1 MLNQSKQNQLFQK
14 LRDLHS
20 GDEKQLEVIFSESKR
35 LIVEAPA
42 GYGKTKTMISKVAYL
57 LATGKISHPKKIL
70 ALTFSVNAAYK
81 IKKELAEHLPSLVQ
95 SSNSNQLRI
104 NEKLFVSNYHG
115 FCRHILKRYGYLLH
129 PNLSNLDLIKTM
141 DDSKAEQITSALQ
154 ISFQKASIFSGFS
167 DAVKSVNKQYLSTH
181 FNQYTD
187 GIIENFLDKECISFN
202 GILALAL
209 RLFIEY
215 KEILQF
221 YQGYFP
227 VIIVDEFQDT
237 NALSWALLKRLVG
250 DKSQLVFMGDSL
262 QRIYGFIGA
271 IPNLIVEAEN
281 LFSMDR
287 IALEKNY
294 RFMSNPQML
303 QLDRNIRLN
312 AENPDRPVIQV
323 NAEVSLVAI
332 NTQLEEAEEIVKKI
346 HDLSSSEEDKSCKMA
361 ILVKQR
367 GANIDKIIERL
378 VGNNI
383 CYFYALFG
391 DDDSDYLSFHRECS
405 SQFTDQLKKDIRI
418 SKGTLRKFYFQ
429 VEEAFKNSSSP
440 TIKSLLNLLEVFLS
454 RIFIDYSF
462 LSVEDKLALIRD
474 TFENRTLKQNMEYV
488 DQNVIISTIHG
499 AKGLEWDYVLMP
511 DMEQYSIPNWY
522 GLCGA
527 CNHKSNCNLTV
538 NSGNEK
544 NFLEE
549 LSVFYVGVTRA
560 RKQIF
565 FSASKNRFKA
575 NGTTQRA
582 NLSCMLKLPGIV
594 LAET

>member
-1 MLNQSKQNQLFQK
+1 
-14 LRDLHS
+14 
-20 GDEKQLEVIFSESKR
+20 
-35 LIVEAPA
+35 
-42 GYGKTKTMISKVAYL
+42 
-57 LATGKISHPKKIL
+57 
-70 ALTFSVNAAYK
+70 
-81 IKKELAEHLPSLVQ
+81 
-95 SSNSNQLRI
+95 
-104 NEKLFVSNYHG
+104 
-115 FCRHILKRYGYLLH
+115 
-129 PNLSNLDLIKTM
+129 
-141 DDSKAEQITSALQ
+141 
-154 ISFQKASIFSGFS
+154 
-167 DAVKSVNKQYLSTH
+167 
-181 FNQYTD
+181 
-187 GIIENFLDKECISFN
+187 
-202 GILALAL
+202 
-209 RLFIEY
+209 
-215 KEILQF
+215 
-221 YQGYFP
+221 
-227 VIIVDEFQDT
+227 
-237 NALSWALLKRLVG
+237 
-250 DKSQLVFMGDSL
+250 MGDSL

-323 NAEVSLVAI
+323 NAEVSLVAV

>member
-1 MLNQSKQNQLFQK
+1 MLNQSEREQLFQK
-14 LRDLHS
+14 LRGLHS

-95 SSNSNQLRI
+95 SGNSNQLRI

-129 PNLSNLDLIKTM
+129 PNLSNLDLIKTV
-141 DDSKAEQITSALQ
+141 DDSRAEKITSPLQ
-154 ISFQKASIFSGFS
+154 ISFQKASIFTGFS
-167 DAVKSVNKQYLSTH
+167 DAVKSVNKQYLSAQ

-187 GIIENFLDKECISFN
+187 GIIENFLGKECISFN

-294 RFMSNPQML
+294 RFMSNPEML
-303 QLDRNIRLN
+303 RLDRNIRLN
-312 AENPDRPVIQV
+312 AENPDSPVIQE
-323 NAEVSLVAI
+323 NAEVSLVTV

-346 HDLSSSEEDKSCKMA
+346 HDLSSSEEDESCKIA

-367 GANIDKIIERL
+367 GPNINKIIEIL

-383 CYFYALFG
+383 SYFYALFG

-429 VEEAFKNSSSP
+429 VKETLKNSNSP

-454 RIFIDYSF
+454 RILIDYSF
-462 LSVEDKLALIRD
+462 LSVEDKLTLIRD

-511 DMEQYSIPNWY
+511 DMEQYSIPNWH

-527 CNHKSNCNLTV
+527 CNHKSNCDLTV

-544 NFLEE
+544 IFLEE

-594 LAET
+594 FAEI